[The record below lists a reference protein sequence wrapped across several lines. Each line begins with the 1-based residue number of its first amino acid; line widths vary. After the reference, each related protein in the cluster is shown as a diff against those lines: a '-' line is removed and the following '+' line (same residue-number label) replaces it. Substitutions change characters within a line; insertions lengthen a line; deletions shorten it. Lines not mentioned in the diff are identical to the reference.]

1 MLKHISHKKRENKDT
16 AYEHKLITVLKRIEL
31 KERIARCHSLK
42 LAVAQETN
50 AAKNSSVRIRHDKM
64 KICQEKLAVKCQ
76 TIQ

>member
-1 MLKHISHKKRENKDT
+1 MLKHISHEKIKIQHMSISLILSKSARDKVNK
-16 AYEHKLITVLKRIEL
+16 
-31 KERIARCHSLK
+31 IARCHSLK

-50 AAKNSSVRIRHDKM
+50 AAKNSSVHIRHDKM